1 MRKILY
7 ILRETWYLIRREKLY
22 FLGFLLVM
30 LVLVSFLVY
39 QVTPVTV
46 ITFIY
51 AGI

>member
-1 MRKILY
+1 MKKILY
-7 ILRETWYLIRREKLY
+7 ILRETWFLIRKEKLY
-22 FLGFLLVM
+22 FLGFLLFA
-30 LVLVSFLVY
+30 LVLVSFIVY

>member
-7 ILRETWYLIRREKLY
+7 ILKETWYLIRKERIY
-22 FLGFLLVM
+22 FLAFLLLM
-30 LVLVSFLVY
+30 LCLVSFLVY